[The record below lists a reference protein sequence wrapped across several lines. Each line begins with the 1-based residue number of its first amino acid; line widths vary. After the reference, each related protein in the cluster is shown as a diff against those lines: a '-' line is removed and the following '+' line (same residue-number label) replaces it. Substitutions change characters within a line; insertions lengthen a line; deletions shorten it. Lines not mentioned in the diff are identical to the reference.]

1 MHVISQYFSYAD
13 YEDYDPHTLRLGS
26 RYSHIQEVQ
35 ERLNFLRF
43 VLINSAFIVNTQIK
57 DWFVKYSL
65 GDLLATIARY
75 CPPQKTFSMFTCHFA
90 L

>member
-57 DWFVKYSL
+57 D
-65 GDLLATIARY
+65 
-75 CPPQKTFSMFTCHFA
+75 
-90 L
+90 